1 MCPFFFFLLDTR
13 GHYELLLDGKEV
25 RCKNISKMYSKKKS
39 IHTCLIK
46 HEGDQQTT
54 VEFTC
59 NSSKWF
65 WLGAFQQK
73 CVLAFRQLSSQNSKL
88 LWVPEELHHFLQ
100 LILGLLH
107 SLNVIKGDVLHLD
120 RVHCWVQ
127 AWCGSESYCPEWL
140 HYSSH
145 SKHTHTQSFLKA
157 TKGASKPKIAKTFTN
172 DSNVIFTLVAMT
184 HRTQN
189 YTEFRKTNHTCRSF

>member
-1 MCPFFFFLLDTR
+1 
-13 GHYELLLDGKEV
+13 
-25 RCKNISKMYSKKKS
+25 MYSKKKKKN
-39 IHTCLIK
+39 IHTCLK
-46 HEGDQQTT
+46 HEGDQTT

-107 SLNVIKGDVLHLD
+107 SLNVLKGDVLHLD

-145 SKHTHTQSFLKA
+145 SKHTQSFLKA
-157 TKGASKPKIAKTFTN
+157 TKGASKPKIALMDSIQAKTFTN

-184 HRTQN
+184 HRTN

>member
-1 MCPFFFFLLDTR
+1 MCLFFLLDTC

-25 RCKNISKMYSKKKS
+25 RCKNISKMYSKKKN
-39 IHTCLIK
+39 HTGMIK
-46 HEGDQQTT
+46 HEGEQTT
-54 VEFTC
+54 VEFTRI

-107 SLNVIKGDVLHLD
+107 TLNMLKGDVLHLD

-145 SKHTHTQSFLKA
+145 SKPTHKA
-157 TKGASKPKIAKTFTN
+157 FSKPQKEQASQK
-172 DSNVIFTLVAMT
+172 
-184 HRTQN
+184 
-189 YTEFRKTNHTCRSF
+189 